1 MKKRPASLEA
11 LMAEPD
17 LTGGT
22 VIPFTA
28 PRPGFEKLTVYV
40 PKAAAKRLKQMAL
53 GHERRINDLE
63 QYRKKWGL
71 RAEYRWSRR
80 ATPRLD
86 QSWRTRDASS
96 GVDRRSSTCPYDEA
110 R

>member
-22 VIPFTA
+22 VIPFTP
-28 PRPGFEKLTVYV
+28 PRPQFEKLTVYV

-53 GHERRINDLE
+53 DHERRINDFLQE
-63 QYRKKWGL
+63 
-71 RAEYRWSRR
+71 
-80 ATPRLD
+80 
-86 QSWRTRDASS
+86 
-96 GVDRRSSTCPYDEA
+96 GVDLMLTKYGERSLREFET

>member
-17 LTGGT
+17 LTGGGT
-22 VIPFTA
+22 VIPFTP
-28 PRPGFEKLTVYV
+28 PRPQFEKLTVYV

-53 GHERRINDLE
+53 YYERRINDFLQE
-63 QYRKKWGL
+63 
-71 RAEYRWSRR
+71 
-80 ATPRLD
+80 
-86 QSWRTRDASS
+86 
-96 GVDRRSSTCPYDEA
+96 GVDLMLTKYGERSLREFET